1 MTDAYEMLS
10 EPIRRYVRDQRWE
23 KLRPIQTAAITRIPG
38 SADHFILA
46 SRTASGKTEAAFLPI
61 LSIVDFN
68 QPGVQVLYISPL
80 IALINDQFQ
89 RVEALSRYLDI
100 RVTKWH
106 GEASQTDK
114 KKLLENPEGIL
125 LITPESIESL
135 FINHPQKAQALL
147 SQLKFIVIDE
157 IHSFLGSDRGL
168 HLQSLLSRVSQ
179 IAKGNAPRIV
189 GLSAT
194 IGDYNEAKRFTG
206 SPEHTK
212 VLLDSTSK
220 DVDAYFRFI
229 PNDNMAFTLSFIE
242 ALYEDVKD
250 NKVLIFPNNRGKA
263 EELAVMLKKT
273 AERRKGHS
281 FYFSHHSSVD
291 KELRE
296 YIEEFAKTNKRH
308 NFCIACTS
316 TLELGID
323 IGSVDM
329 VVQVDSASSIASLI
343 QRVGR
348 SGRKE
353 GAKSSLLLYATNNW
367 DLLQSIA
374 CWELYKSGFVEP
386 VYNQAKPFDVL
397 LHQTLSILKETNGIA
412 PALLLEKLK
421 RNAAFRAFDE
431 TEIAA
436 LLSYM
441 IQAEYIE
448 DLKRELIVGYEGEKI
463 TNTREFYSMFTTKE
477 VFKVINAGNKIGDVD
492 FLPSIKIDDNIFLAA
507 KIWKIKDIDIESKK
521 LQVIPA
527 NDGKRPIYV
536 GTGPDVHPR
545 IRQKMLELMYTD
557 VNSEQADQ
565 AAVGCLKELHF
576 DFKEFVIEDILHDRP
591 VIIKEK
597 SIELYAFTGT
607 KINRTI
613 MFLLKSADVDVEPG
627 MAGVCMDIDISPDE
641 LIPLLQEQLEL
652 LPKLVSDIMEDNPA
666 FFNMSKWGVFLPLD
680 MQKQYV
686 LRNEFDIEGTR
697 EFVNGLRLVY
707 GNAIVTPEKVQGEL

>member
-1 MTDAYEMLS
+1 MDAYDSLS
-10 EPIRRYVRDQRWE
+10 EPIRRYVRDQRWD

-38 SADHFILA
+38 STDHFILA

-106 GEASQTDK
+106 GEANKTDK
-114 KKLLENPEGIL
+114 KKLLEHPEGIV
-125 LITPESIESL
+125 LITPESIESMFL
-135 FINHPQKAQALL
+135 HHPQKTQALL

-168 HLQSLLSRVSQ
+168 HLKSLLSRISQ
-179 IAKGNAPRIV
+179 IAKKTAPRII

-206 SPEHTK
+206 SPEHST

-220 DVDAYFRFI
+220 EVDAYFRYI
-229 PNDNMAFTLSFIE
+229 PIDTAAFTVSFIE
-242 ALYEDVKD
+242 NLYENIKD
-250 NKVLIFPNNRGKA
+250 SKVLIFPNSRGKA

-273 AERRKGHS
+273 AERKKGHS

-291 KELRE
+291 KEVRE
-296 YIEEFAKTNKRH
+296 YIEDFAKNNKRQ
-308 NFCIACTS
+308 NFCISCTS

-329 VVQVDSASSIASLI
+329 VVQIDSASSIASLI

-353 GAKSSLLLYATNNW
+353 GAKSNLLLYATNKW

-386 VYNQAKPFDVL
+386 VYNQEKPYDVL
-397 LHQTLSILKETNGIA
+397 FHQTLSILKETNGIA

-421 RNAAFRAFDE
+421 KNAAFKAFDE
-431 TEIAA
+431 TEIAS

-441 IQAEYIE
+441 IKADYIE
-448 DLKRELIVGYEGEKI
+448 DLKRELIVGYKGEKL
-463 TNTREFYSMFTTKE
+463 TNTMDFYSMFTTKD
-477 VFKVINAGNKIGDVD
+477 VFRIIHAGNRIGEVD
-492 FLPSIKIDDNIFLAA
+492 FSPMIKIDDNIFLAA
-507 KIWKIKDIDIESKK
+507 KIWKIKDIDSKAK
-521 LQVIPA
+521 KILVIPT
-527 NDGKRPIYV
+527 NDGKRPDYY

-545 IRQKMLELMYTD
+545 IREKMLELIYSNINT
-557 VNSEQADQ
+557 EQADQ
-565 AAVGCLKELHF
+565 KAIDCLEELHF
-576 DFKEFVIEDILHDRP
+576 DFKVFAIEDLLHDRP
-591 VIIKEK
+591 VIIREQ
-597 SIELYAFTGT
+597 SIEFYAFTGC
-607 KINRTI
+607 KINRTLI
-613 MFLLKSADVDVEPG
+613 TLLESANIDAKLDLSKVFIEIDVSADQ
-627 MAGVCMDIDISPDE
+627 
-641 LIPLLQEQLEL
+641 LIPLLQQQLEL
-652 LPKLVSDIMEDNPA
+652 FPQYISELMDEYPDRFLL
-666 FFNMSKWGVFLPLD
+666 SKWGQFLPIE

-697 EFVNGLRLVY
+697 AFVNGLRLVY
-707 GNAIVTPEKVQGEL
+707 GSSIVTPEKAQEEL